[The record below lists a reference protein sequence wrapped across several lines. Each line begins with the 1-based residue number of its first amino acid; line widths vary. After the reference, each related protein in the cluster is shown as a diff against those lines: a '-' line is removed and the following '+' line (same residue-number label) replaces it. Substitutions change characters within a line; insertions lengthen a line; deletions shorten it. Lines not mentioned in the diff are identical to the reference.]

1 MTDTPIG
8 VILGQIG
15 SPDAPTVP
23 AVRRYLREF
32 LSDPRVVE
40 APRLLWWAVLRIAVL
55 PRRPARSA
63 ELYRRIWTERGSPL
77 VLTTLEQARLL
88 EAALGPGFRVEA
100 GMRFGAP
107 PLGEAIDRV
116 LAAGA
121 ERVLVVPMF
130 PQYASATTG
139 SLFDAVA
146 MHLRGRRA
154 VPALRFAA
162 PFYAHPAY
170 VRALA
175 AVAAEDLARLP
186 WKPEKIVLSF
196 HGIPKAAVERG
207 DPYPE
212 HVEATSRLLA
222 TALGLE
228 RGDYEV
234 SYQSRFG
241 RGAWLEPSSEE
252 TLRRLGR
259 SGIRRIAVLSPGFL
273 ADCLETIDEIGRE
286 AANRFRE
293 AGGEDFHRV
302 PCLGAHPAWISAFAE
317 IVRGELSGWTK
328 ESERP

>member
-1 MTDTPIG
+1 MTDSPIG

-15 SPDAPTVP
+15 SPAAPTVP

-40 APRLLWWAVLRIAVL
+40 APRLLWWAVLRLAIL

-77 VLTTLEQARLL
+77 VLATLEQARLL
-88 EAALGPGFRVEA
+88 EAALGSAFRVEA
-100 GMRFGAP
+100 GMRYGAP
-107 PLGEAIDRV
+107 PLGAALDRL
-116 LAAGA
+116 LAAGV
-121 ERVLVVPMF
+121 ERLLVVPLF

-146 MHLRGRRA
+146 QHFRGRRV

-170 VRALA
+170 IRALA
-175 AVAAEDLARLP
+175 AAAAEDLARLP

-196 HGIPKAAVERG
+196 HGIPKAAAARG
-207 DPYPE
+207 DPYPG

-222 TALGLE
+222 AALGLE
-228 RGDYEV
+228 RGDYEL
-234 SYQSRFG
+234 SFQSRFG
-241 RGAWLEPSSEE
+241 RRAWLEPSTEE

-259 SGIRRIAVLSPGFL
+259 SGVRRAAILCPGFL

-286 AANRFRE
+286 AALRFRE
-293 AGGEDFHRV
+293 AGGEELHRV
-302 PCLGAHPAWISAFAE
+302 PSLGSHPAWISALEE
-317 IVRGELSGWTK
+317 IARGELSGWTK
-328 ESERP
+328 GSEKP